1 MYDLLIKGGIV
12 VDPSQ
17 GLNAARDIALSDG
30 KVAAIEHSIDDGEA
44 REVVDAAG
52 LIVAPGLIDLH
63 VHVFWGV
70 SHFGIDP
77 DITSLAKGV
86 TTAVDAGSAGSATF
100 PAFRR
105 YVLQTAETRIY
116 SLLNISAMG
125 MIAKEVG
132 ELEELRWAIVE
143 DAVATGLNNPDYV
156 VGIKARLSRQIAGE
170 QDVEALNRAI
180 EAAAAINGF
189 VMIHVGDTKTP
200 LEELTAMLRPGDVV
214 THAFHD
220 RSEGLLD
227 DIGRV
232 KPGIKEAQTRGV
244 VFDVGHGAGSFAFD
258 TAEKALADGFRP
270 DNISSDLHIYNVE
283 GPVHDQVS
291 VLSKFMCLGLSLDDV
306 IRLSTES
313 ASKVLGSTDA
323 LGTLRVGAEGDV
335 TLMRREEGDF
345 TFTDS
350 VGVSVQG
357 RERLSHVLTVKDGRV
372 YRPWLR

>member
-227 DIGRV
+227 DVGRV

>member
-1 MYDLLIKGGIV
+1 M
-12 VDPSQ
+12 
-17 GLNAARDIALSDG
+17 
-30 KVAAIEHSIDDGEA
+30 
-44 REVVDAAG
+44 
-52 LIVAPGLIDLH
+52 
-63 VHVFWGV
+63 
-70 SHFGIDP
+70 
-77 DITSLAKGV
+77 
-86 TTAVDAGSAGSATF
+86 
-100 PAFRR
+100 
-105 YVLQTAETRIY
+105 
-116 SLLNISAMG
+116 
-125 MIAKEVG
+125 
-132 ELEELRWAIVE
+132 
-143 DAVATGLNNPDYV
+143 
-156 VGIKARLSRQIAGE
+156 GIKARLSRQIAGE

-227 DIGRV
+227 DVGRV

>member
-1 MYDLLIKGGIV
+1 MCDLLIKGGVV

-227 DIGRV
+227 DVGRV

>member
-1 MYDLLIKGGIV
+1 MYDLLIKGGVV